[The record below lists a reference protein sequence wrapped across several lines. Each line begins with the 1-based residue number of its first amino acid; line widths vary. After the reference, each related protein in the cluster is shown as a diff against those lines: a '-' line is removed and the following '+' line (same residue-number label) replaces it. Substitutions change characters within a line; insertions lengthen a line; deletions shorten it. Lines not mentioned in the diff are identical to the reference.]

1 MASNIIRKYRI
12 SDSVLIGEVGRFCN
26 RIADDLPLF
35 EPFGIDQAYIDSIMA
50 VRTKLEDLQSEG
62 YNIGERMEQTMI
74 RKELAGKIVTT
85 IRSMAMR
92 VALKWGE
99 ASQEYR
105 QLGSMNLTVFSQS
118 ELLRTAKVVHT
129 MMTEYQPNLT
139 EFGLTQAILDE
150 YNAMIN
156 QYEANIS
163 ERIKIEQTRTE
174 DTINRIATGNE
185 LYDMLRR
192 TVKVA
197 KLAVPHKAEFYNMP
211 QPRKKKKKE
220 SDADGEKGEMKEGK
234 F

>member
-12 SDSVLIGEVGRFCN
+12 SDSVLIGAAGKICN
-26 RIADDLPLF
+26 TIAEDMDAF
-35 EPFGIDQAYIDSIMA
+35 RAFGITEADVDAIMA
-50 VRTKLEDLQSEG
+50 VREQLRTLQTEDNS
-62 YNIGERMEQTMI
+62 IGLRMEQTNI
-74 RKELAGKIVTT
+74 RRELTGKIISV

-92 VALKWGE
+92 VALRWGE

-192 TVKVA
+192 IVKVA
-197 KLAVPHKAEFYNMP
+197 KLAVPNKAKFYTLP
-211 QPRKKKKKE
+211 QPRKRNKKE
-220 SDADGEKGEMKEGK
+220 SDTDGE
-234 F
+234 